1 MSTTTD
7 EIHSPC
13 QAQLRNGEAADAT
26 DDPSRPST
34 PISDPGFQ
42 CLPEVIAW
50 LKPQGNQLHR
60 CEHHHTAITAD
71 HR

>member
-13 QAQLRNGEAADAT
+13 QAQLRNGQAADTA

-34 PISDPGFQ
+34 PMSDPRFQ
-42 CLPEVIAW
+42 CLLEVVAW
-50 LKPQGNQLHR
+50 PQPQGNQLHR
-60 CEHHHTAITAD
+60 CEHHHTAFTSD
-71 HR
+71 RS